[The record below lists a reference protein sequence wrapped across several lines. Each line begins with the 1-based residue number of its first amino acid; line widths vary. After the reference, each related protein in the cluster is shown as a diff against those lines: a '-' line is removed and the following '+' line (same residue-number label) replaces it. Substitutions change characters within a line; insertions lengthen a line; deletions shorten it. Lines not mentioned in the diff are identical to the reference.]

1 MAGEG
6 LEGWEMKPLPA
17 GAAEVAEAKVVKGR
31 GRTGEG
37 TLRFEVSGKE
47 GVSRR
52 LGRQEV

>member
-17 GAAEVAEAKVVKGR
+17 GAAEVAEARVVKGR